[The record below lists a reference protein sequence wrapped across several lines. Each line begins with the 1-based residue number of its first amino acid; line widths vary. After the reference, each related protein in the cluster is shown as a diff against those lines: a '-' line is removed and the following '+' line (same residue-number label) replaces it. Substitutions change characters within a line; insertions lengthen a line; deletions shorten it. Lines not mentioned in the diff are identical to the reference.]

1 MNARERL
8 YARLRGEPADKVPN
22 LNIVM
27 LFAARYADIPYGKF
41 CSDYRYLVEAQVK
54 TAVDFGLDIMSTMSD
69 PYRETFDYGADV
81 VFQED
86 YLPLNRTPLV
96 TDVSELGKIRR
107 WDPLAS
113 VRMLDRIKAVGLFR
127 SEVGNEY
134 PVLGWIEGPWAEFTD
149 LSTVSDA
156 MLMAYDEPEAVQ
168 EAMDL
173 IAQQA
178 IDCAIAQVRAGA
190 DVIGMGDAA
199 ASLMSPAFYDEFL
212 FGLHQKIIE
221 AVHREGA
228 ITKLHIC
235 GDINGILPRM
245 VDTGS
250 DIVDI
255 DYPVDFNR
263 AISLSEGKCSICGH
277 FNPTS
282 VLLQGSVRDV
292 ESWVEYS
299 LKNGNGRN
307 LISAGCEVPK
317 MTPCENL
324 MAVDNY
330 LKRQP
335 AK

>member
-8 YARLRGEPADKVPN
+8 YARLRGEQTDKVPN

-27 LFAARYADIPYGKF
+27 LFAARYANIPYGKF
-41 CSDYRYLVEAQVK
+41 CSDYRYLVEAQTR
-54 TAVDFGLDIMSTMSD
+54 TAVDFGIDILSAMSD
-69 PYRETFDYGADV
+69 PYRETYDYGADV

-86 YLPLNRTPLV
+86 YLPLSRTPLV
-96 TDVSELGKIRR
+96 EDVSDLSKIKR
-107 WDPLAS
+107 WDPLES
-113 VRMLDRIKAVGLFR
+113 VRMLDRIKAIELFR
-127 SEVGNEY
+127 SEMGDEY

-149 LSTVSDA
+149 LSTVSDG
-156 MLMAYDEPEAVQ
+156 MLLAYDEPEAVR
-168 EAMDL
+168 EAMEL
-173 IAQQA
+173 ITQQA
-178 IDCAIAQVRAGA
+178 IDCAVAQVRAGA

-212 FGLHQKIIE
+212 FDLHQKIIE
-221 AVHREGA
+221 AIHREGA

-255 DYPVDFNR
+255 DYPVDFTK

-282 VLLQGSVRDV
+282 VLLQGSVQDV
-292 ESWVEYS
+292 EEWVEYS

-317 MTPCENL
+317 MTPYENL

-330 LKRQP
+330 LKKKP
-335 AK
+335 SH